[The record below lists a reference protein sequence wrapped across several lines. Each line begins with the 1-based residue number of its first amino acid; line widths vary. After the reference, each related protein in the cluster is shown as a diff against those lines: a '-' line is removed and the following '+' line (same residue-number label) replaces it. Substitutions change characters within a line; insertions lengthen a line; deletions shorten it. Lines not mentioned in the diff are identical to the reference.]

1 MQLRSHVKL
10 ASVKRHVKRHRD
22 EAASEVAEAAKESHH
37 IDLIADFVRSVIIV
51 GALLPFITTVT
62 TIVRTRGLIPYFS
75 QLSNSNATTSTNHA
89 PNPTQEVLGVSWI
102 ADGCRDSG
110 SAASACRG
118 FAGQDPD
125 KLHHESAPCWHGICS
140 GESPWW
146 LICTGAIGFVIPCEA
161 HGFGFPTYN
170 CNTTHWV
177 FVERTSC
184 TDYII
189 YSLTYKQK
197 PTT

>member
-1 MQLRSHVKL
+1 MQLQSCQ
-10 ASVKRHVKRHRD
+10 HVKRHRRHRDRD
-22 EAASEVAEAAKESHH
+22 EAASEVAEVPKPAKLPKNSTNNP
-37 IDLIADFVRSVIIV
+37 ITLIADFVRSVIV

-75 QLSNSNATTSTNHA
+75 QLSNSNTTTSTNHA

-125 KLHHESAPCWHGICS
+125 KFHHESAPCWHGICS

-146 LICTGAIGFVIPCEA
+146 LICTATGAIDFVIPREA

-177 FVERTSC
+177 LV
-184 TDYII
+184 DWPHLVLII
-189 YSLTYKQK
+189 
-197 PTT
+197 